1 MPILIDVLRANVQFS
16 SIIFPLPKSLATFH
30 MWLFQWSLPGVTMT
44 MTQSIVA
51 GCQHSMDLE
60 YEKELNV

>member
-1 MPILIDVLRANVQFS
+1 MPILIDVLRANVLFS
-16 SIIFPLPKSLATFH
+16 CIIFPLPESLATFH
-30 MWLFQWSLPGVTMT
+30 MWLFQRSLPGVTMT